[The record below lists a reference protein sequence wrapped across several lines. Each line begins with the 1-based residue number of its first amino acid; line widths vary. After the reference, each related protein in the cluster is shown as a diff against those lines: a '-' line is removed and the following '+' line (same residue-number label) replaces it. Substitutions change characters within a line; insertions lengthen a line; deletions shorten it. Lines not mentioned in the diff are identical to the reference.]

1 MIAMPAAPA
10 PADRP
15 AVAPPEWRF
24 VRDLLRD
31 LHLAMSEH
39 TAEELAQQGLQR
51 EVAQS
56 IVRDLRNSLDEWHG
70 QVQEKRVRKLTATI
84 FQASSADAAR

>member
-1 MIAMPAAPA
+1 
-10 PADRP
+10 
-15 AVAPPEWRF
+15 
-24 VRDLLRD
+24 
-31 LHLAMSEH
+31 MSEH